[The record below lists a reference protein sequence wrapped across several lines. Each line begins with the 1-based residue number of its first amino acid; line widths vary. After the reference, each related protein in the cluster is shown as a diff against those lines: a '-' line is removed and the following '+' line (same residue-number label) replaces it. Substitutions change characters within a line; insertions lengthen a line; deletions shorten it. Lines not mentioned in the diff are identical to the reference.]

1 MFPDWWEGRE
11 VDEKDALGKKT
22 KTKVKRGKGSTLGA
36 KRKGSKRRKSSS
48 RDMDDD
54 DDDDDENSDV
64 GDDDPKMGKGG
75 KGKGK
80 KKESTAEK
88 AMDGRHNRMMRAL
101 QACTLMDVTRRLGR
115 DEGACSVR
123 FDRLEQIPCFEQRWR
138 KAPASAQGLLWSLIE
153 AAEPLLVAL
162 VQARSSANGSA
173 SNGSGGGGGGV
184 VGVKGG
190 GAADKLS
197 AVEGAKA
204 SKSTDPDD
212 SPRSEE
218 EVLEYVKRF
227 SGVPVGATLEEAGKI
242 FLELMSVLT
251 SARKFDLFHV
261 AMLLGVAVSLPPIL
275 PTKWDVELHEEQI
288 LINEPKFK

>member
-1 MFPDWWEGRE
+1 
-11 VDEKDALGKKT
+11 
-22 KTKVKRGKGSTLGA
+22 
-36 KRKGSKRRKSSS
+36 
-48 RDMDDD
+48 
-54 DDDDDENSDV
+54 
-64 GDDDPKMGKGG
+64 
-75 KGKGK
+75 
-80 KKESTAEK
+80 
-88 AMDGRHNRMMRAL
+88 MDGRHNRMMRAL
-101 QACTLMDVTRRLGR
+101 QACTLLDITRRLGR

-123 FDRLEQIPCFEQRWR
+123 FDRLDQIPCFEQRWR

-162 VQARSSANGSA
+162 VQARSTNSSTSN
-173 SNGSGGGGGGV
+173 NGSGSGAE
-184 VGVKGG
+184 GG
-190 GAADKLS
+190 GAEHKLSEGADGDSS

-204 SKSTDPDD
+204 LKSTDSDD

-261 AMLLGVAVSLPPIL
+261 AMLLGVAVSLPPML
-275 PTKWDVELHEEQI
+275 PTKRDVELHEGQI